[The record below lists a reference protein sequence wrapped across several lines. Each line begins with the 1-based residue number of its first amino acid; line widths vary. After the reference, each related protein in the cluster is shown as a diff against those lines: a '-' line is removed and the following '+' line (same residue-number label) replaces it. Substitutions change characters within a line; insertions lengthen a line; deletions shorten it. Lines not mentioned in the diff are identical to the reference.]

1 MKAKLIALKL
11 LTITMALVCISAMT
25 VTSVRATTLPP
36 GTQILVRINDK
47 LDSSVA
53 RSGQSFTGTVTQAV
67 VVNGRTVIPAGAR
80 ASGQISQAISS
91 GRLKKPASITLEL
104 RQAGGRTISTAIVSI
119 DGKSHLVRNA
129 EFIGGGTAAGAIIG
143 AIVGGSKGAAI
154 GAATGAGAGTAG
166 AFLTG
171 KKEIVIPAETTLPF
185 VVPGGNESPYNTTA
199 NRREANPQPPV
210 DQNYPPPPPPPPN
223 YPPPPREGYP
233 GDYRGQPYFSD
244 GDQRLVRRYY
254 SSNTSNLPPG
264 LAKRG
269 GNLPP
274 GLERQ
279 VERNGTLPPGLQ
291 KRVEPFPSDLDRQ
304 MPRLPSGF
312 LRVFLGNRALII
324 DRNNRV
330 LDVMDI
336 GQGED
341 DEGRGHGNGRGHGH
355 GRGRDDDDHDRD

>member
-1 MKAKLIALKL
+1 MKSKLSALKL
-11 LTITMALVCISAMT
+11 SIVTLALVCVGAVT
-25 VTSVRATTLPP
+25 VTSAQATTLPP
-36 GTQILVRINDK
+36 GTQILVRVNDK

-53 RSGQSFTGTVTQAV
+53 KSGQSFTGTVTQAV

-104 RQAGGRTISTAIVSI
+104 TQAGGRSISTAIVSI
-119 DGKSHLVRNA
+119 DGKSHLARNA

-143 AIVGGSKGAAI
+143 AIAGGTKGAAI

-185 VVPGGNESPYNTTA
+185 VVGGDENPPPTTVS
-199 NRREANPQPPV
+199 RRDTIPPPPPA
-210 DQNYPPPPPPPPN
+210 QNYPPP
-223 YPPPPREGYP
+223 PPPPREGYP

-244 GDQRLVRRYY
+244 GDRRLVRRYY
-254 SSNTSNLPPG
+254 AGDTSNLPPG

-274 GLERQ
+274 GLEKQ

-291 KRVEPFPSDLDRQ
+291 KRVEPFPPDLDRQ
-304 MPRLPSGF
+304 MSRLPSGCI
-312 LRVFLGNRALII
+312 RVFLGNRAMII
-324 DRNNRV
+324 DRDNRV
-330 LDVMDI
+330 LDIMDI

-341 DEGRGHGNGRGHGH
+341 DQGRGHGKGRGRGN
-355 GRGRDDDDHDRD
+355 GRGRDNDDRDRE

>member
-1 MKAKLIALKL
+1 MNSKLSALKL
-11 LTITMALVCISAMT
+11 WSITMALTCAVT
-25 VTSVRATTLPP
+25 VTTMRATTLPP
-36 GTQILVRINDK
+36 GTQILVRVNDK

-53 RSGQSFTGTVTQAV
+53 KTGQSFTGTVTQAV

-80 ASGQISQAISS
+80 AGGQISQAISS

-104 RQAGGRTISTAIVSI
+104 TQAGGRSISTAMVSI

-143 AIVGGSKGAAI
+143 ALAGGTKGAAI

-185 VVPGGNESPYNTTA
+185 VVGGGQNPPPTTDS
-199 NRREANPQPPV
+199 RREANPQPPV
-210 DQNYPPPPPPPPN
+210 DQNYPPPPPPSN
-223 YPPPPREGYP
+223 YPPPPREGYQ

-254 SSNTSNLPPG
+254 SGNYSNLPPG

-279 VERNGTLPPGLQ
+279 VEKNGTLPPGLQ

-304 MPRLPSGF
+304 MPRLPSGCI
-312 LRVFLGNRALII
+312 RVFLGNRAMII
-324 DRNNRV
+324 DRDNRV

-341 DEGRGHGNGRGHGH
+341 DQGRGHGKGRGRGN
-355 GRGRDDDDHDRD
+355 GRGRDDDDRD